1 MEVLP
6 QAIVLFLTF
15 FVMIIGLIFTVIPPI
30 PGTVI
35 IWAAA
40 LGYGWLLGWDKLG
53 WATFV
58 IMTLLMVAG
67 VVADFLGGQFGAK
80 LGGAS
85 CLAIAVGTLCGL
97 VLGLVASLVG
107 TPLLGLVGGLGGTL
121 GGILLVERLRYGD
134 WSSAMTATK
143 GFLAGNI
150 IGIMAKVT
158 AGVLMVATFL
168 ARVYI
173 WG

>member
-1 MEVLP
+1 MP

-40 LGYGWLLGWDKLG
+40 IGYGWLLGWDKLG
-53 WATFV
+53 WATFI

-97 VLGLVASLVG
+97 VLGLVTSLVG

-158 AGVLMVATFL
+158 AGVLMFATFL

>member
-1 MEVLP
+1 MP

-40 LGYGWLLGWDKLG
+40 IGYGWLLGWDKLG
-53 WATFV
+53 WATFI

-97 VLGLVASLVG
+97 VLGLVTSLVG

-121 GGILLVERLRYGD
+121 
-134 WSSAMTATK
+134 
-143 GFLAGNI
+143 
-150 IGIMAKVT
+150 
-158 AGVLMVATFL
+158 
-168 ARVYI
+168 
-173 WG
+173 